1 MNQRNSAG
9 GHAVIYGKRSSFP
22 CRRHRGIEG
31 GTVVRL
37 HSFLTSALDEVGGY
51 LSNTSFKCL
60 RVGRNMYKHFKTLNQ
75 MELNG
80 TLQSP
85 GSFTLREPSLWEET
99 GYDPQPIGR
108 LCVTETF
115 LSLAGN
121 WRPILWSLRPQRSQY
136 AHQTRYTVS
145 HNTSTEEHNTNLIVS
160 YSTSYFLLHRSKYY
174 LQNTVLRNPQ
184 LYVIPSTM
192 DSKVHVFN
200 M

>member
-1 MNQRNSAG
+1 
-9 GHAVIYGKRSSFP
+9 
-22 CRRHRGIEG
+22 
-31 GTVVRL
+31 
-37 HSFLTSALDEVGGY
+37 
-51 LSNTSFKCL
+51 
-60 RVGRNMYKHFKTLNQ
+60 

-99 GYDPQPIGR
+99 GYDPQPIGT
-108 LCVTETF
+108 LCITETS

-136 AHQTRYTVS
+136 AHQPRYIVS
-145 HNTSTEEHNTNLIVS
+145 HNTTTEHNTNLTVS
-160 YSTSYFLLHRSKYY
+160 YSPSYFLLHRSKYY

-184 LYVIPSTM
+184 LYVIRSTM

-200 M
+200 MLAHGQHTVEVQPCTSLEPTRD